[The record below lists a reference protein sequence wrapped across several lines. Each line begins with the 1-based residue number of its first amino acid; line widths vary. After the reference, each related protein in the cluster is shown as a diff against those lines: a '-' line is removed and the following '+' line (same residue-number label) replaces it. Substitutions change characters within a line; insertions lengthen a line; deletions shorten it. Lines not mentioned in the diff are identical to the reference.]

1 MFQIKSSIKFYLIL
15 VSNVCRRYLKNVS
28 ACHMLMPI
36 FLHQK
41 EIWYYMLWFDS
52 HIYLWRFNFSS
63 QVINFFFSNRM
74 NLHKNETLISN
85 FNDLKLA
92 LLIWKWSCTA
102 TGAGSQLCATAVWD
116 FLNISVI
123 PTGTLEYVD
132 RGDSFSVCFHV
143 ICVFCLKHKQ
153 LSLVSNSQLNHVY
166 L

>member
-1 MFQIKSSIKFYLIL
+1 MILFFVTFWSCSLFFLSCVKQLLVSDQVINKILLIL
-15 VSNVCRRYLKNVS
+15 VSNVCSRYLKNVS

-63 QVINFFFSNRM
+63 QVIKFFFSNRM
-74 NLHKNETLISN
+74 KLHKYETLISN

-102 TGAGSQLCATAVWD
+102 TGVGSQFCTTAVWD
-116 FLNISVI
+116 FLNMSVI
-123 PTGTLEYVD
+123 PTGTLEYMD
-132 RGDSFSVCFHV
+132 H
-143 ICVFCLKHKQ
+143 IHE
-153 LSLVSNSQLNHVY
+153 Y
-166 L
+166 MIM